1 MVLVTTYRHICSG
14 VLAHQRCYSLFVV
27 NLAMVLLSLTQHE
40 CTGLTVFGISV
51 AESRLFHVRFTISGP
66 DCIHS
71 NPRPTHDSI
80 VGKEQE
86 GSVEFVVAA
95 IGATVPTPTLK
106 LSSSAPTGCHYLE
119 LSVHIYVFAHTKR
132 YLTFD
137 IFAKDSGLTHCK
149 SGSTSIPID
158 RWMQPYIW
166 QSNPG
171 V

>member
-1 MVLVTTYRHICSG
+1 
-14 VLAHQRCYSLFVV
+14 
-27 NLAMVLLSLTQHE
+27 MVLLSLTQHE

-95 IGATVPTPTLK
+95 IGANVPTPTLK
-106 LSSSAPTGCHYLE
+106 LSSSAPTGCHYFE

-149 SGSTSIPID
+149 AVPPPFPSIVGCNLISGNRILVFNFVLVMVFETGTIMIISHTWEFS
-158 RWMQPYIW
+158 
-166 QSNPG
+166 
-171 V
+171 